1 MVASGRFGPCT
12 VRYAE
17 TGVTRKRKMPPW
29 EFRSRPTDTPLRK
42 MNWAGAARYLRNF
55 FRYPGFVKQIPSS
68 FPFPVTQRV
77 RHRSLIYIQFF
88 PRSNLGEGEE
98 RGIFFFFF
106 FGATGP
112 AKKTCLTFFSFQPV
126 ISSTSCARVHLFP
139 RPTLNRFSSS
149 TMGRTAPNSPKRL
162 PTPGKNKNGANGQG
176 QD

>member
-1 MVASGRFGPCT
+1 MAAGRFGPCT
-12 VRYAE
+12 VRYTV

-42 MNWAGAARYLRNF
+42 MNWAGAASYLRNF

-98 RGIFFFFF
+98 GE
-106 FGATGP
+106 
-112 AKKTCLTFFSFQPV
+112 FSFCFLAPQDPQRRRALPSFPFNPQCPRLLV
-126 ISSTSCARVHLFP
+126 LEFTYFLGQLSIAFRQAQWVELLQILQRGCRHQEETKMVLAARAK
-139 RPTLNRFSSS
+139 T
-149 TMGRTAPNSPKRL
+149 T
-162 PTPGKNKNGANGQG
+162 
-176 QD
+176 

>member
-1 MVASGRFGPCT
+1 MASGRFGPCT
-12 VRYAE
+12 VRYARYNRGHTKE
-17 TGVTRKRKMPPW
+17 ENAAMGIPFTPDRHTPPKN
-29 EFRSRPTDTPLRK
+29 ELGGRRELPEKFLSI
-42 MNWAGAARYLRNF
+42 
-55 FRYPGFVKQIPSS
+55 PGFVKQIPSS

-98 RGIFFFFF
+98 REFF
-106 FGATGP
+106 FGAKGP